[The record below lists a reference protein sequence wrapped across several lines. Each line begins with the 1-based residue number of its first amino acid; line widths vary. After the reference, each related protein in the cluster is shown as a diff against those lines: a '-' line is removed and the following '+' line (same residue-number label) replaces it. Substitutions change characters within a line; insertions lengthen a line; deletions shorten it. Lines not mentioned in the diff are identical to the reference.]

1 MGKILIYDQKEGTW
15 QGTWT
20 DKLTAQIDNRTICIC
35 VPQTFCQ
42 FSRLNLLQLFAN
54 NVFFYLKGLSMNDV
68 GTGKNIVCIEFNKY
82 TLKVLNS
89 THVAFEVSQ
98 MKVVSSYQF

>member
-1 MGKILIYDQKEGTW
+1 MY
-15 QGTWT
+15 
-20 DKLTAQIDNRTICIC
+20 
-35 VPQTFCQ
+35 
-42 FSRLNLLQLFAN
+42 
-54 NVFFYLKGLSMNDV
+54 FFYLKGLSMNDV